1 MSDHENTP
9 EESPEEKPKRT
20 ITEEIE
26 VAGGQVIDQLKQI
39 VREGNVRRVIV
50 KTAGGRVLL
59 DTTLALGAI
68 GGGLVA
74 AIGGLPLAA
83 LGAAVAIITQVK
95 IEVVREVDADS
106 PLVEEDDEDDSPI
119 MGKQRIMISA
129 DDDEDDS
136 ADDAPET
143 TNNLESDD

>member
-1 MSDHENTP
+1 MSDNENTP
-9 EESPEEKPKRT
+9 ENSPEEKPKRT

-26 VAGGQVIDQLKQI
+26 VAGGQVISQLKQI

-59 DTTLALGAI
+59 DTTLALGAL
-68 GGGLVA
+68 GGGIAA

-83 LGAAVAIITQVK
+83 LGAAVAIIAQVK

-106 PLVEEDDEDDSPI
+106 DFTDDDDEDDTPI
-119 MGKQRIMISA
+119 MGKQRIMISSE
-129 DDDEDDS
+129 DDDTAEDTPDT
-136 ADDAPET
+136 A
-143 TNNLESDD
+143 NNLESDDE